1 MIPPKLRGLK
11 QFLFYILI
19 PLSWLYAFVANVRN
33 WLYDKNMLKS
43 KSFKLPVIVVGNL
56 SAGGSG
62 KTPHVELLLSILSEN
77 YKTAMLSRGYKRKS
91 RGFIIANESST
102 SQKIGDEPYQ
112 IMRKFP
118 QTTVAVCENRVE
130 GISRLIKANPEI
142 QVAVLD
148 DGFQHRSLK
157 PGLSVLLT
165 DYNQL
170 YTRDRMLPAG
180 RLRESSFSSLRADII
195 IVTKCPDDIKP
206 IDLRVVETELNPMP
220 YQSLF
225 FSQTSYEPLK
235 PVFENEA
242 LPESLENIKSA
253 NKQVLFVAGIVSPE
267 HAVAKIQEYCS
278 SPETLIFPDHYQF
291 AKQDFRKIE
300 STFEQLSQAE
310 KVIITTEKDAARLVN
325 NAEFPVALKPFIYYL
340 PIKVS
345 IINKEDIFIQKIKN
359 YVAENTR
366 NR

>member
-1 MIPPKLRGLK
+1 MK
-11 QFLFYILI
+11 QFLFYILV
-19 PLSWLYAFVANVRN
+19 PFSWLYGLVINVRN
-33 WLYDKNMLKS
+33 WLYDRSMLKS

-91 RGFIIANESST
+91 RGFLIANEAST

-112 IMRKFP
+112 IMLKFP
-118 QTTVAVCENRVE
+118 QTTVVVCENRVE
-130 GISRLIKANPEI
+130 GISRLIKASPEI

-148 DGFQHRSLK
+148 DGFQHRALK
-157 PGLSVLLT
+157 PGLSILLT

-225 FSQTSYEPLK
+225 FSKTNYEPLK
-235 PVFENEA
+235 PVFVNEA
-242 LPESLENIKSA
+242 LPESLENIALA

-267 HAVAKIQEYCS
+267 HAVAKIQEYCREV
-278 SPETLIFPDHYQF
+278 ETLIFPDHYEF
-291 AKQDFRKIE
+291 VKQDFRKIE
-300 STFEQLSQAE
+300 NVFGQPAQNN
-310 KVIITTEKDAARLVN
+310 KVIITTEKDAARIVN
-325 NAEFPVALKPFIYYL
+325 NADFPEALKPIIYYL

-366 NR
+366 NS